1 MKPKLL
7 NQENVEFLKTIKIG
21 NSTIDIYQEV
31 CSEEKRKQNLIKIY
45 DAINEIAR
53 SAEKRGVDTSSWFY
67 THEQIEKMKKDS
79 KYKFI

>member
-67 THEQIEKMKKDS
+67 TDEQIEKMKKDS
-79 KYKFI
+79 KYNFI